1 MLHHCDTQN
10 RKRRDRNLG
19 LGSTTSK
26 ERLVNDARASHTFV
40 PQTKAPQTW
49 RVPDKKYTDEL
60 RQWTE
65 RNAGGAESCALG
77 VVVGVGAGG
86 VVATHADKGIS
97 VGLGEDGVG
106 ESATKEGKAV
116 SPSAAGAGDTTA
128 AADEMVADDTTAAAD
143 ATVAATVAV
152 ALAAVSSFSQD
163 ERRIDKEGTV
173 AMKKCMGRGAK
184 KLPEDIP
191 TSREPSSPFGRA
203 CTTAGE

>member
-97 VGLGEDGVG
+97 VGLGEDG
-106 ESATKEGKAV
+106 
-116 SPSAAGAGDTTA
+116 
-128 AADEMVADDTTAAAD
+128 
-143 ATVAATVAV
+143 
-152 ALAAVSSFSQD
+152 D